1 MSLLRSLDR
10 EDNAEARGFYLT
22 GWNGADSYV
31 FDRIGRGANLS
42 IPSVTIFV
50 LGSTQPGM
58 IQNYVLDVMSGS
70 GSDDRLLQRFGMMVW
85 ADMPRT
91 WTVSDPAPHRAA
103 RKQAIHPRY
112 FTDHLSPVPHC
123 AALSIYDQ
131 NASLPP

>member
-42 IPSVTIFV
+42 IPSVTISV

-58 IQNYVLDVMSGS
+58 IQNYVRNVMSGS
-70 GSDDRLLQRFGMMVW
+70 GSDDGWLQRFRSEERRVGKECV
-85 ADMPRT
+85 RT
-91 WTVSDPAPHRAA
+91 CRSRG
-103 RKQAIHPRY
+103 
-112 FTDHLSPVPHC
+112 SPYP
-123 AALSIYDQ
+123 
-131 NASLPP
+131 